1 MVDIEVTTGGINIE
15 VTVNTMQITVAT
27 EEKQILIQPANV
39 FSSGINVLDSLTTV
53 AKATSIIFVGAVVTD
68 NLDGTATVTIGEE
81 SVQDIVGEMVSG
93 NTETLIS
100 VTYDDTAGKLNF
112 VVENDLSQYDN
123 STSGFLTSYT
133 ETDTLQ
139 SVTDRGATTTTS
151 ITANSYL
158 AGSWLNVTQDL
169 FRQNTN
175 LTGSVVLRDV
185 SDDLL
190 DIGFDL
196 KGYANLYIKDTTPD
210 INTGILMGDLSP
222 LGLNGDTVIVGVSDF
237 SDLEDQ
243 VQANTIYNGDIT
255 GNVAGVLTTARR
267 VDGTLFQTNITPAGF
282 GVLNDAGTLFV
293 VDATKISGLLPL
305 EITSSITAESYV
317 GGSWLSFEQSRARI
331 NTALTGAV
339 VLQDTSADLLDLGFD
354 LKGHATLYIN
364 TATSDINTGFLFGD
378 LSPLGFSGDAMIIG
392 SQDFSDAGDQG
403 QAGIAIQNSFT
414 DDDQFIEL
422 SARNKADSSSYK
434 VKIESVSGVSFEDV
448 NDTILQI
455 QSLGVAIAKPVSI
468 TDTSAQLNLI
478 NNGAVLTSFQTTSAG
493 YLKVLPSGA
502 RVTIGEDVGSQNNTL
517 NVMGSTGS
525 TLLRI
530 QDTDTN
536 GTVGLIFQND
546 SQRWDFKVAGNASDK
561 FTIRDATGGIDKF
574 NIDIGATGDISFVN
588 FGSLGVGTTSPLDK
602 LTVLS
607 STPGDGIALK
617 LPNDTN
623 YAARIRAYNGGGILQ
638 LYGASGN
645 VQTSIGGAN
654 DADAYFNSGGS
665 LIVGGDTPNASAK
678 LQADSTTQGFLP
690 PRMTTTQRD
699 AISSPAAGLVIYN
712 TTTAKLNVYTTAW
725 ETITS
730 S

>member
-1 MVDIEVTTGGINIE
+1 MSH
-15 VTVNTMQITVAT
+15 
-27 EEKQILIQPANV
+27 
-39 FSSGINVLDSLTTV
+39 FSTRPISLDDQALLDSLLNLGTSTATQAIQKTSATTFANV
-53 AKATSIIFVGAVVTD
+53 EVGA
-68 NLDGTATVTIGEE
+68 A
-81 SVQDIVGEMVSG
+81 
-93 NTETLIS
+93 
-100 VTYDDTAGKLNF
+100 
-112 VVENDLSQYDN
+112 
-123 STSGFLTSYT
+123 

-139 SVTDRGATTTTS
+139 SVTDRGQTLGVSVTTNDIS
-151 ITANSYL
+151 ANSYL
-158 AGSWLNVTQDL
+158 AGSWLNVTEDL

-196 KGYANLYIKDTTPD
+196 KGYANIYINSSTPD

-222 LGLNGDTVIVGVSDF
+222 MGLDGDTMIIGVSDF
-237 SDLEDQ
+237 SDLENQ

-255 GNVAGVLTTARR
+255 GSVVSVLTTARR
-267 VDGTLFQTNITPAGF
+267 ADGTLFQTNVTPAGF

-317 GGSWLSFEQSRARI
+317 GGSWLSFEQSRARM
-331 NTALTGAV
+331 NTAWTGAV

-392 SQDFSDAGDQG
+392 SQDFSDNGDQG

-414 DDDQFIEL
+414 DDDQLIEM
-422 SARNKADSSSYK
+422 SVRNKADDSSYK
-434 VKIESVSGVSFEDV
+434 VKIESGNGVSFEDV

-455 QSLGVAIAKPVSI
+455 NSLGISTIKPVEI
-468 TDTSAQLNLI
+468 TNASAQLNLI
-478 NNGAVLTSFQTTSAG
+478 NNGAVATSFQTTSSG

-517 NVMGSTGS
+517 NVMGSSGS
-525 TLLRI
+525 TFIRI
-530 QDTDTN
+530 QDT
-536 GTVGLIFQND
+536 GTAGAAGFLMQND
-546 SQRWDFKVAGNASDK
+546 DQRWFFSADGSSDDA
-561 FTIRDATGGIDKF
+561 FVIRDGTGGVDKLKF
-574 NIDIGATGDISFVN
+574 EKTLTGDISFIN
-588 FGSLGVGTTSPLDK
+588 FGSLGVGTTSPSDK

-665 LIVGGDTPNASAK
+665 LIVGGETPHASAK
-678 LQADSTTQGFLP
+678 LQADSTTKGFLP

-725 ETITS
+725 EAITS